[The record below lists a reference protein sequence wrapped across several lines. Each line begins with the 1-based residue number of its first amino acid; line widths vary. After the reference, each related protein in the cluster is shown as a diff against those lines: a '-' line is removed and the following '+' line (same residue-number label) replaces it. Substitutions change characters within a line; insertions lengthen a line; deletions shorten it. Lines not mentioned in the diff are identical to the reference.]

1 MVLVGSKGVGVRVG
15 AMVLVM
21 MIVIVHVMAHIWRGW
36 RGWGRG
42 GAAGMRDIE
51 SIGIGVH
58 ALWDGNT
65 LELVIVDWGSQTFVE
80 YVLLG
85 VIANEMELLVVGGDA
100 EGLLDETVGF
110 VSEGR
115 FRRGAGQGA

>member
-1 MVLVGSKGVGVRVG
+1 MVLVGSKGVRVG
-15 AMVLVM
+15 AVVMM
-21 MIVIVHVMAHIWRGW
+21 MIVIVHVMAQIWRGW

-42 GAAGMRDIE
+42 RAAGMRDIE

-65 LELVIVDWGSQTFVE
+65 LELVIVDWGSQTVVK

-85 VIANEMELLVVGGDA
+85 VIANEVELLVVGGDA
-100 EGLLDETVGF
+100 EGLLDETIGF

-115 FRRGAGQGA
+115 FCRGAGQGA